1 MTTKRL
7 QKHSNADRRAR
18 NRLMLEDRATGMT
31 WTAIGKKYG
40 VSHET
45 ARKGAQEAAK
55 IQAELGVVDVDPAN
69 VMANVV
75 RAQVRALYRL
85 QELSLDDDQAL
96 AVRAAT
102 GVGAAGGAVRASLVA
117 VGLWAESGDEERLR
131 RQAKEMAHA
140 FIQVAKET
148 GLPLDKLRDAMEAKP
163 EISSRV
169 QIALTPEDL
178 RQQLHSLQDHP
189 EGSSSGNG
197 RSTAS

>member
-1 MTTKRL
+1 MP
-7 QKHSNADRRAR
+7 D
-18 NRLMLEDRATGMT
+18 DRATGMP
-31 WTAIGKKYG
+31 WAVIGKKYG

-45 ARKGAQEAAK
+45 ARKGATEAAK

-85 QELSLDDDQAL
+85 QDLSLDDDQAL

-102 GVGAAGGAVRASLVA
+102 GVGAAGAAVRASLVA
-117 VGLWAESGDEERLR
+117 VGLWAESGAEERLR

-140 FIQVAKET
+140 FIEVAQET
-148 GLPLDKLRDAMEAKP
+148 GLPLDKLRAAMEAKP
-163 EISSRV
+163 EIRSRV

-178 RQQLHSLQDHP
+178 RQPLHSLQDHP

-197 RSTAS
+197 NAADA